1 MSQVS
6 EKNVQKMYRGPG
18 SDIGEVFDLFA
29 KTFLSNQRGFHVIT
43 VTSLSLNLD
52 TLKSIAVSDVFYHH
66 STWGIRVFKRGPNCV
81 GESCLHHGI
90 RSQAVE

>member
-1 MSQVS
+1 MTSQVS
-6 EKNVQKMYRGPG
+6 EKHVQKMYRGPG
-18 SDIGEVFDLFA
+18 SDIGEVFVLFA

-43 VTSLSLNLD
+43 TLSLNLD
-52 TLKSIAVSDVFYHH
+52 TLKSIAVSEFFYHH